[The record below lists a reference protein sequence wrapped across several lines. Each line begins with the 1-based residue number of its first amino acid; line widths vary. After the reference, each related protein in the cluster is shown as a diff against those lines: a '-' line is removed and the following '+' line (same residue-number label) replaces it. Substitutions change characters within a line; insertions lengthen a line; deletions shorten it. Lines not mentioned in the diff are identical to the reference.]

1 MLVDYFESTTTQ
13 FTVEPAP
20 FFTQNVTAEAVE
32 TFTESSF
39 LFTFTLANTLM
50 SGAFFEIHLPPEVAL
65 PANKAVIA
73 TGVDLINV
81 VTART

>member
-1 MLVDYFESTTTQ
+1 
-13 FTVEPAP
+13 
-20 FFTQNVTAEAVE
+20 
-32 TFTESSF
+32 
-39 LFTFTLANTLM
+39 M

-73 TGVDLINV
+73 TGVELINV